1 MAAGFQ
7 FMPRCWRTA
16 LWRALDICDFAV
28 PRQRLGTVYI
38 DLYFMHWWDFTTPVE
53 EVQRAL
59 TDADLAPPTGDI
71 VKNLWGG
78 LIAALSFRLGTS

>member
-1 MAAGFQ
+1 
-7 FMPRCWRTA
+7 MPRCWRTA

-28 PRQRLGTVYI
+28 PGQRLGTVYI

-59 TDADLAPPTGDI
+59 TDAGLAPPTGDI
-71 VKNLWGG
+71 VKKP
-78 LIAALSFRLGTS
+78 LGQLNCRPFF